1 MRPASLAIV
10 VALALS
16 PLASP
21 LGGCAAS
28 PSSDYDRNRL
38 ADAASSAL
46 SAMEANDDSL
56 AGEVARAYAYAVF
69 PDAGEGAFIVGGG
82 GGHGVVYRRG
92 AQIGWCSIM
101 QVTIGAQ
108 IGGKGYSMVILFQT
122 DSAFES
128 FKRSETSAIA
138 GASAVAATAGAAA
151 NAPYTNGVKVVVS
164 NQAGLMAAANIGG
177 QSVKYQP
184 LD

>member
-1 MRPASLAIV
+1 MRPAPLAIIA
-10 VALALS
+10 ALALA
-16 PLASP
+16 PLAAL

-28 PSSDYDRNRL
+28 PSSEYDRSRL
-38 ADAASSAL
+38 AEAAGNAL
-46 SAMEANDDSL
+46 AAMEANDDSL
-56 AGEVARAYAYAVF
+56 AGEIVRAYAYAVF
-69 PDAGEGAFIVGGG
+69 PDAGEGGFIVGGG
-82 GGHGVVYRRG
+82 GGHGVVIRRG
-92 AQIGWCSIM
+92 VQIGWCSIM

-122 DSAFES
+122 ESAFES

-177 QSVKYQP
+177 QSIKYQP